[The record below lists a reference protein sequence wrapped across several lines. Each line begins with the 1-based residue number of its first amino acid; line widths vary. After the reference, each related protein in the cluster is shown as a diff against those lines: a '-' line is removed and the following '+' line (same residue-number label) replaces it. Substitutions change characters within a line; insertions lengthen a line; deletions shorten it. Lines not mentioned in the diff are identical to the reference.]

1 MAKAAYLPAV
11 GFWALNVECLFSPM
25 SDYFALLSEPRR
37 PWLDADLLK
46 RKFLALASDAHPDR
60 FHSASESQKKE
71 TTQRYAQ
78 LNAAYN
84 CLAEPKSRLLH
95 LLELEL
101 GAKPKDIQ
109 QIPAALADLFAEVAT
124 TCNRADGFLAEKLR
138 ATSPLLQVQ
147 FVERGQDWV
156 ERLNILKKR
165 LGELREKLEDDL
177 KSLDERWLSQEAI
190 SRRQMLPELEE
201 LYRLCSYFKRWH
213 GQIQDR
219 VVQLS
224 I

>member
-1 MAKAAYLPAV
+1 MTD
-11 GFWALNVECLFSPM
+11 N
-25 SDYFALLSEPRR
+25 FALLSESRR

-46 RKFLALASDAHPDR
+46 QKFLTIASDAHPDR
-60 FHSASESQKKE
+60 IHGASQSEKTE
-71 TTQRYAQ
+71 ITRRYTQ
-78 LNAAYN
+78 LNAAYH

-109 QIPAALADLFAEVAT
+109 QIPTALADLFAEVAT
-124 TCNRADGFLAEKLR
+124 SCNRADGFLAEKSR

-147 FVERGQDWV
+147 FIERGQEWV
-156 ERLNILKKR
+156 ERLHALKKK
-165 LGELREKLEDDL
+165 LGELRGKLEDDL
-177 KSLDERWLSQEAI
+177 KSLDEKWMVPEAGSRQEI
-190 SRRQMLPELEE
+190 LPELEE
-201 LYRLCSYFKRWH
+201 LYRLFSYFNRWNA
-213 GQIQDR
+213 QIQDR

>member
-1 MAKAAYLPAV
+1 V
-11 GFWALNVECLFSPM
+11 TDN
-25 SDYFALLSEPRR
+25 FALLNEPRR

-46 RKFLALASDAHPDR
+46 QKFLAQSASLHPDKIHSASDADKNI
-60 FHSASESQKKE
+60 AAKKFAE
-71 TTQRYAQ
+71 

-109 QIPAALADLFAEVAT
+109 QIPAALADLFAEVANS
-124 TCNRADGFLAEKLR
+124 CRSADGFLAEKNK

-147 FVERGQDWV
+147 LFERGQDWV
-156 ERLNILKKR
+156 EKLNGLQRK
-165 LGELREKLEDDL
+165 LNELREQLTGEL
-177 KSLDERWLSQEAI
+177 KALDAQWI
-190 SRRQMLPELEE
+190 SSDAVSRKEILPKLEE
-201 LYRLCSYFKRWH
+201 LYRLFGYFNRWNN
-213 GQIQDR
+213 QIQER

-224 I
+224 F